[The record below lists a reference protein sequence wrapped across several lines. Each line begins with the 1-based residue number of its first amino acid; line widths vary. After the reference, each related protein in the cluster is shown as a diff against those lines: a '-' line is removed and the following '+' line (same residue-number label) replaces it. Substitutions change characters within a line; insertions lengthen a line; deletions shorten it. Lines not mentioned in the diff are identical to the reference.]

1 MKIFKSPPP
10 RTALLFV
17 IAALLT
23 LNIISCD
30 RDQTDTPQTTVPL
43 SDVPVTSRA
52 CTGTANCE
60 LTVSSTDEMTIEFC
74 GAIDPSTTTCNFGC
88 DPDNDVYY
96 GVYVPANQGFAI
108 CVDPNGSVCIRNA
121 PTAYADHYYNCTV
134 WQFKHPCQCDSHAW
148 PGPLFSYQQ
157 HLFGNK
163 HRMFVM

>member
-17 IAALLT
+17 IAALLA
-23 LNIISCD
+23 LNIISCN
-30 RDQTDTPQTTVPL
+30 RDQTDTPQTTAPL

-60 LTVSSTDEMTIEFC
+60 LTVFSADEMTIEFC

-96 GVYVPANQGFAI
+96 GVYVPAFTSFPI

-121 PTAYADHYYNCTV
+121 PTATHNITV
-134 WQFKHPCQCDSHAW
+134 DVKFGSTSIPITVTLT
-148 PGPLFSYQQ
+148 PGQVRCFHTNSTCSVTNTGCL
-157 HLFGNK
+157 
-163 HRMFVM
+163 

>member
-1 MKIFKSPPP
+1 MKIFHFAPP

-52 CTGTANCE
+52 CTGAASCE
-60 LTVSSTDEMTIEFC
+60 LTVSSADEMTIEFC
-74 GAIDPSTTTCNFGC
+74 GAIDPSTSTCNFGC

-96 GVYVPANQGFAI
+96 GVYVPLGQVANL
-108 CVDPNGSVCIRNA
+108 CVNPSGSVCIRNA
-121 PTAYADHYYNCTV
+121 PTATHSINITV
-134 WQFKHPCQCDSHAW
+134 QFGSSSTPVNTTLA
-148 PGPLFSYQQ
+148 PGQVRCFHTNSTCSVTNTGCL
-157 HLFGNK
+157 
-163 HRMFVM
+163 

>member
-121 PTAYADHYYNCTV
+121 PTATQTITITV
-134 WQFKHPCQCDSHAW
+134 QFGSSSTPVNATLT
-148 PGPLFSYQQ
+148 PGQVRCFHTNSTCSVTNTGCL
-157 HLFGNK
+157 
-163 HRMFVM
+163 